1 MKIMFLVT
9 SVYASFLGLVF
20 IFLTIRTIRLR
31 RSNKVALGTG
41 GVAALE
47 RAIRAHSNFSE
58 YVPLSLFLILCAE
71 LQGLNGLIVN
81 GLGLLLLTGR
91 AIHSY
96 GISQVEEK
104 FSFRVT
110 GMTMTIASIVFGAMA
125 NLGNAITHAF

>member
-1 MKIMFLVT
+1 MFIFT
-9 SVYASFLGLVF
+9 SIYASVLGLVF
-20 IFLTIRTIRLR
+20 VFLTIRTIGLR

-47 RAIRAHSNFSE
+47 RAIRAHSNFTE

-71 LQGLNGLIVN
+71 LQGVHSLIVN
-81 GLGLLLLTGR
+81 GLGLLLLIGR
-91 AIHSY
+91 IIHSY

-110 GMTMTIASIVFGAMA
+110 GMTMTIASILFAAMT
-125 NLGNAITHAF
+125 NLGNAIVHLI

>member
-1 MKIMFLVT
+1 MTITFLFT
-9 SVYASFLGLVF
+9 SIYASVLGLVF
-20 IFLTIRTIRLR
+20 VFLTIRTIGLR

-47 RAIRAHSNFSE
+47 RAIRAHSNFAE

-71 LQGLNGLIVN
+71 LQGVHSLIVN
-81 GLGLLLLTGR
+81 GLGLLLLIGR
-91 AIHSY
+91 IIHSY

-110 GMTMTIASIVFGAMA
+110 GMTMTIASIVFAAMT
-125 NLGNAITHAF
+125 NLGNAIVHLI

>member
-1 MKIMFLVT
+1 MLLVT
-9 SVYASFLGLVF
+9 SVYASLLGLVF
-20 IFLTIRTIRLR
+20 IFLTIRTIGLR

-47 RAIRAHSNFSE
+47 RVIGAHSNFSE

-71 LQGLNGLIVN
+71 LQGLHGLIVN

-91 AIHSY
+91 AIYSY
-96 GISQVEEK
+96 GISQGEEK

-110 GMTMTIASIVFGAMA
+110 GKTMTIDSNVFGAMV
-125 NLGNAITHAF
+125 NLGNTIVHFI